1 MSNNWKFS
9 DLTQRER
16 LGRIRNGD
24 TEVYEAEKANN
35 KSLMQ
40 QYEAQGIDTS
50 NISAWDTAIDVARAK
65 ATAVPKI
72 RVTYG
77 SDAVTELLNQL
88 TKQYKKDKATAL
100 ENAVKAR
107 ASLEEW
113 LVNNGLGADTEFA
126 KNKRK
131 SLEDELSTMLSTLD
145 YDYNTAF
152 SKAKK

>member
-1 MSNNWKFS
+1 MADNWQYGN
-9 DLTQRER
+9 LTQRER

-24 TEVYEAEKANN
+24 SAVYEAEKANN
-35 KSLMQ
+35 ASLMK
-40 QYEAQGIDTS
+40 QYQDEGIDTS
-50 NISAWDTAIDVARAK
+50 NIQAWDTAIDVARAK

-72 RVTYG
+72 RFTNG

-88 TKQYKKDKATAL
+88 TKQYKKNKATAL

-107 ASLEEW
+107 VSLEEW
-113 LVNNGLGADTEFA
+113 LANNGLGADTEFA